1 MGMDEVWAEQ
11 NELEDMVSYLNKK
24 VSELEAINISLSAK
38 CQMMQQEIS
47 LLKMQSS
54 VQNGS
59 QITQWEYKEASSTST
74 TEKNM
79 NELGKEG
86 WELTGITACS
96 GGQSGQLI
104 FKRPKQ
110 KTPVRNN
117 DYPGYGR

>member
-24 VSELEAINISLSAK
+24 VSELEAINSSLSAK

-59 QITQWEYKEASSTST
+59 QITQWEYTVVGSPEYHLNDLNK
-74 TEKNM
+74 
-79 NELGKEG
+79 LGKEG
-86 WELTGITACS
+86 WSYETVK
-96 GGQSGQLI
+96 I
-104 FKRPKQ
+104 FL
-110 KTPVRNN
+110 
-117 DYPGYGR
+117 